1 MENWVIDKQLSG
13 NIYRFTKHEIEEG
26 LGPSFA
32 AGKFACHIEN
42 GTETVP
48 TVQSKLQNLWATV
61 PGKPITEKEFWRLH
75 PSLRDTIRGKFKVL
89 YSELGYHGFKLSP
102 PRIRRIIYY
111 SDSQAMH
118 LCGLRAAHRPE
129 KPVEWNDTV
138 YALYGLI

>member
-1 MENWVIDKQLSG
+1 MEVFGVFEDFRGTVVTFPANNNTPFTQNWVIDKQLSG

-89 YSELGYHGFKLSP
+89 Y
-102 PRIRRIIYY
+102 R
-111 SDSQAMH
+111 H